1 MHPRVS
7 LLDHAPVECVQ
18 EGDSDDEDLVFGVG
32 GDPGNVGNELGMAA
46 ESVLRSIPR
55 HRLRALEKEQ
65 MDALE
70 SNKATRARRPH
81 SAL

>member
-1 MHPRVS
+1 M
-7 LLDHAPVECVQ
+7 Q
-18 EGDSDDEDLVFGVG
+18 EDDSDDEDLVFGVG
-32 GDPGNVGNELGMAA
+32 EDPGNVGSELGMAA

-70 SNKATRARRPH
+70 SNKATRARLPCF
-81 SAL
+81 AL

>member
-1 MHPRVS
+1 MRTW
-7 LLDHAPVECVQ
+7 C
-18 EGDSDDEDLVFGVG
+18 
-32 GDPGNVGNELGMAA
+32 LGWAETLATSAASWAMAA

-70 SNKATRARRPH
+70 SNKATRGRLPH
-81 SAL
+81 FAL